1 MERNEIIVELYF
13 IKKMKQIDIAEK
25 LNISKYIV
33 SRTLSKDPRY
43 KEEKEKRRQEAIKR
57 HNEKKA
63 ESVIRKRKSSQ
74 NDYAMLKNQH
84 IQASMELSGG
94 KKTISN
100 RAFRNWNSSIY
111 RYDNK
116 TKSYKVKSNVVT
128 TYDVPKKIKW

>member
-1 MERNEIIVELYF
+1 MVED
-13 IKKMKQIDIAEK
+13 K
-25 LNISKYIV
+25 
-33 SRTLSKDPRY
+33 
-43 KEEKEKRRQEAIKR
+43 
-57 HNEKKA
+57 
-63 ESVIRKRKSSQ
+63 
-74 NDYAMLKNQH
+74 NDYAILKNQH

-111 RYDNK
+111 KYDNK